1 MRRTSRSSRMTCL
14 VKIFQG
20 DIRDWKDYEP
30 RKKGQVNDL
39 LSKECEYYKL
49 TKRLEER
56 LGRFVHHNCHT
67 VPLSG
72 GYVEYLVVISVQ
84 KGSKLFDAYLAE
96 GFVEVSR

>member
-1 MRRTSRSSRMTCL
+1 MARRTNRMTCI

-20 DIRDWKDYEP
+20 DIRDWREYKP

-49 TKRLEER
+49 MKRLEER
-56 LGRFVHHNCHT
+56 LGRIVREGTHYT

-72 GYVEYLVVISVQ
+72 GYREYLVVFSVQ
-84 KGSKLFDAYLAE
+84 RDSKLFNAFIAE
-96 GFVEVSR
+96 GFVEVAR